1 MCWFNF
7 SNALTAKAGLR
18 IRRQDLRASKGVPVT
33 PFTWCTLAGCW
44 RKGLKLGIERGT
56 PVWYK
61 ISTKA
66 RQNILPE
73 TDVFLCCCCWFCFF
87 VWKSELQSERERDFS
102 SMVSL
107 PTWSQRLVLSQAPSA
122 RSQTGIHTGC
132 WDYWCWFS
140 CAIVPACPS
149 ENPIKRGILV
159 TFEQLP
165 YNTIGL
171 WSLRILHWLKA

>member
-87 VWKSELQSERERDFS
+87 RLKVRVTKRKGEGLFIHGFS
-102 SMVSL
+102 PHMVTKAGVESGSISQVSNGHPYRMLGLLVLVFLCHSSSL
-107 PTWSQRLVLSQAPSA
+107 PLRESHQ
-122 RSQTGIHTGC
+122 
-132 WDYWCWFS
+132 
-140 CAIVPACPS
+140 
-149 ENPIKRGILV
+149 KRHPCYIWATPL
-159 TFEQLP
+159 Q
-165 YNTIGL
+165 YNRFMI
-171 WSLRILHWLKA
+171 S